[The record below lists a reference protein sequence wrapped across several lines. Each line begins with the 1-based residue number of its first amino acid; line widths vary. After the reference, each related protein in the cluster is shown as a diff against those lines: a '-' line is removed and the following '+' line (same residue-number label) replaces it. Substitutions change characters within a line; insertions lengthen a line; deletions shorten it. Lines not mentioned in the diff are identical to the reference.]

1 MAVRTC
7 SSRAFRPDKDLVIFS
22 CFFVQS
28 EPTVYLQRNMGCFNS
43 KVSSDLRP
51 AAKKTAQPGKGV
63 SESSQTRLSGESNK
77 LSLKLVSDGTMS
89 VKTLTF
95 KHVMADPLG
104 REYFMKFLQIEHA
117 EENLTFFQVRYRT

>member
-1 MAVRTC
+1 
-7 SSRAFRPDKDLVIFS
+7 
-22 CFFVQS
+22 
-28 EPTVYLQRNMGCFNS
+28 MGCFNS
-43 KVSSDLRP
+43 KVSNDLHSP
-51 AAKKTAQPGKGV
+51 SKKSVHGKKAQPQ
-63 SESSQTRLSGESNK
+63 ETSQTRLSGESNK

-117 EENLTFFQVRYRT
+117 EENLTFFQVRELKLTIVYLL